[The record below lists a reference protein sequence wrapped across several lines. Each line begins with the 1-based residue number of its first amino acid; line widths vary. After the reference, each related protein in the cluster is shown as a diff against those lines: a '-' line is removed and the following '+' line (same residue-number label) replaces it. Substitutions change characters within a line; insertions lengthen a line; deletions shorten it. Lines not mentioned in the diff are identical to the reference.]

1 MMARTTVNDRNQA
14 GAPEAPAPSP
24 EGDDVKVDIEVEGDE
39 KPEQTADA
47 QQEEPQ
53 AVEAEVIEPDD
64 AEGNAAA
71 DADEDDERA
80 RVEAAIKAGEAAAEQ
95 DFKSE
100 ADGLRA
106 ERDELAKK
114 LASVSDDIEAAKAE
128 AAASADRLSRLQ
140 ADWENYRRRTERD
153 RVTERERACEG
164 LVKDLLPAIDDLE
177 RAIAHAQASAEG
189 NDVAQQLADGVSAV
203 HEKVVS
209 VLEKQGVEVIDPAG
223 QQARRSMRG
232 SDLTLTISLTPEEA
246 FKGTKRDVSYM
257 VPSTGERAKLTVEV
271 PAGAYDGMKL
281 RYHDRGEYGSNGG
294 PRGSLVITTSVAE
307 HPLFKRDGA
316 DVRLELPV
324 SIWDLALGASVKV
337 PTPGGNTLKLR
348 IPAGTQDGKTV
359 RFRDLGAPN
368 VKRRGTFGA
377 MYVTVRAQIPTRLS
391 AKEREALEALRDA
404 DERGYRKDVEKYFK
418 A

>member
-1 MMARTTVNDRNQA
+1 MLMFGGMPGGGA
-14 GAPEAPAPSP
+14 GGYSYSTNVGGNWADMFTNMRG
-24 EGDDVKVDIEVEGDE
+24 GDGF
-39 KPEQTADA
+39 
-47 QQEEPQ
+47 
-53 AVEAEVIEPDD
+53 
-64 AEGNAAA
+64 G
-71 DADEDDERA
+71 
-80 RVEAAIKAGEAAAEQ
+80 GF
-95 DFKSE
+95 DFSTIFGG
-100 ADGLRA
+100 A
-106 ERDELAKK
+106 
-114 LASVSDDIEAAKAE
+114 
-128 AAASADRLSRLQ
+128 
-140 ADWENYRRRTERD
+140 
-153 RVTERERACEG
+153 
-164 LVKDLLPAIDDLE
+164 
-177 RAIAHAQASAEG
+177 
-189 NDVAQQLADGVSAV
+189 
-203 HEKVVS
+203 
-209 VLEKQGVEVIDPAG
+209 AG

-348 IPAGTQDGKTV
+348 IPAGTQDGKTF

-377 MYVTVRAQIPTRLS
+377 MYVTVRAQIPMRLS

-404 DERGYRKDVEKYFK
+404 DERDYRKDVERYFK